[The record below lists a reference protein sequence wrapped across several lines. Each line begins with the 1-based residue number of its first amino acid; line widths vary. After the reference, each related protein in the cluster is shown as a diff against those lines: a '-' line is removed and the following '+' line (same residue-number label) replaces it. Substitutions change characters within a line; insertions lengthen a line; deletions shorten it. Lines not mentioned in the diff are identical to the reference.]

1 MDKTSDEPLSEDRYI
16 VPGLVR
22 GLRVLGA
29 FSPERKEMTL
39 SDLAR
44 ELGLSRSAAFRTVYT
59 LAQMGYLLQDPR
71 GKSYSL
77 GPAVL
82 RLGYGYMATRELV
95 EIALPELERLR
106 DETDWST
113 HLGVR
118 DGDRVLYLLR
128 VPSRMGMG
136 SIVHVGSRLPAAS
149 TTMGRV
155 LLADLDEET
164 VIALYRD
171 RGQAAAPGRALR
183 DQGEVLAQWR
193 RDRDSET
200 VQQIGSF
207 EAGIASVAAPVRDMS
222 GRVIAAINATIA
234 SEGNGAVPPEIR
246 AAVRQTGL
254 RISRLL
260 GG

>member
-1 MDKTSDEPLSEDRYI
+1 MDKTSDESPGEDRYI

-22 GLRVLGA
+22 GLQVLGA

-39 SDLAR
+39 SELAR

-71 GKSYSL
+71 DKSYSL

-118 DGDRVLYLLR
+118 DGDRVLYMLR
-128 VPSRMGMG
+128 IPSRMGMG

-164 VIALYRD
+164 MIALYRD
-171 RGQAAAPGRALR
+171 RGQDAAPGRAAR
-183 DQGEVLAQWR
+183 GRAEVMAQWA
-193 RDRDSET
+193 RDRGGET
-200 VQQIGSF
+200 VDQIGSF

-222 GRVIAAINATIA
+222 GRVIAAINATNA
-234 SEGNGAVPPEIR
+234 AEGQGAIRPEIR
-246 AAVRQTGL
+246 AAVRDTGR